1 MFDII
6 GRLRCPVCSKI
17 VRPSDKVFLDIIN
30 TIIHQRCYHQNL
42 SRKFLPS
49 KDKGTF
55 QHMLLK
61 YPFLL
66 DDHDNESV

>member
-30 TIIHQRCYHQNL
+30 TIIHQRL
-42 SRKFLPS
+42 WTKFLA
-49 KDKGTF
+49 TI
-55 QHMLLK
+55 HHIL
-61 YPFLL
+61 
-66 DDHDNESV
+66 